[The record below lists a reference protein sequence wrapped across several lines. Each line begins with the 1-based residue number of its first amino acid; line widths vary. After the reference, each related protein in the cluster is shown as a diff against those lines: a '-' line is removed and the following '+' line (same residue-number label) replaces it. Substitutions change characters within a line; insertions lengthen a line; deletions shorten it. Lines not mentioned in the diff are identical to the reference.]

1 MMKINIQVAVIC
13 VGLLF
18 GLFSCRSKKEI
29 ISPPQK
35 DRQLSEQ
42 LLPPQE
48 IDEDTSPNLR
58 LGADRMT
65 ELLSKVKNKRVGL
78 VINHTSRLSNGTL
91 LTDTLQSLG
100 VDVRRIF
107 APEHG
112 FRGTA
117 DAGEKIRDGRDG
129 KTGIPIIS
137 LYGKNYK
144 PQSVHLSDL
153 DVVVYDMQDVGA
165 RFYTYISTLHYVME
179 ACAEND
185 VKVIVLDRPNP
196 NDTVDGPV
204 LEPEFKS
211 FVGMHPIPVLYGL
224 TVGELAMM
232 INGEKWLSKGV
243 KCDLRVIK
251 MKNWKHGQKY
261 DLPIKPS
268 PNLPNSQSVKLYPSL
283 CFFEATQISVGR
295 GTPYPFQ
302 VIGYPSPD
310 FGAFRFMPVPTVG
323 SDKNPLQKN
332 KWCYGVDLREQ
343 QVDTGLHLQWL
354 IDFYRLW
361 GQAGRFF
368 SSVSFMDK
376 LAGTDRLRKQIT
388 AGATAQEI
396 RQSWQEDLKQY
407 RKKRENYLL
416 YGE

>member
-137 LYGKNYK
+137 LYGK
-144 PQSVHLSDL
+144 
-153 DVVVYDMQDVGA
+153 
-165 RFYTYISTLHYVME
+165 
-179 ACAEND
+179 
-185 VKVIVLDRPNP
+185 
-196 NDTVDGPV
+196 
-204 LEPEFKS
+204 
-211 FVGMHPIPVLYGL
+211 
-224 TVGELAMM
+224 
-232 INGEKWLSKGV
+232 
-243 KCDLRVIK
+243 
-251 MKNWKHGQKY
+251 
-261 DLPIKPS
+261 
-268 PNLPNSQSVKLYPSL
+268 KL
-283 CFFEATQISVGR
+283 
-295 GTPYPFQ
+295 
-302 VIGYPSPD
+302 
-310 FGAFRFMPVPTVG
+310 
-323 SDKNPLQKN
+323 
-332 KWCYGVDLREQ
+332 
-343 QVDTGLHLQWL
+343 
-354 IDFYRLW
+354 
-361 GQAGRFF
+361 
-368 SSVSFMDK
+368 
-376 LAGTDRLRKQIT
+376 
-388 AGATAQEI
+388 
-396 RQSWQEDLKQY
+396 
-407 RKKRENYLL
+407 
-416 YGE
+416 